1 MQIISHRGNS
11 AGSKPDY
18 ENRPRYIEDAISAKF
33 TVEVDIRYIE
43 RDFYLGHDL
52 PQYKVDRWWIID
64 HHPCILFHCKNHKA
78 AIELNDLGL
87 DIHYFCHH
95 SDPFTIT
102 SKKYLWI
109 HDLNLSVDENCIIP
123 LITKKDIENYTN
135 QVKIYGI
142 CTDYPELLKNGDK

>member
-1 MQIISHRGNS
+1 MKIISHRGNLN
-11 AGSKPDY
+11 GPKP
-18 ENRPRYIEDAISAKF
+18 ENENSLFYIQDAISANF
-33 TVEVDIRYIE
+33 IVEIDIRYI
-43 RDFYLGHDL
+43 DGNFYLGHDF
-52 PQYKVDRWWIID
+52 PQYKLDRWWIFD
-64 HHPCILFHCKNHKA
+64 LHPCLLFHCKNHRS

-87 DIHYFCHH
+87 NIHYFCHY